1 MKFFS
6 KKNLLILSVIG
17 FIFWILVSLL
27 GSKIATRAHP
37 QKIPSALNFFSQP
50 VENQSFK
57 SFDQVKIS
65 SWFIPNDTSR
75 KAIILLSGI
84 GGNRLG
90 VVSRAKFYQ
99 EKGFNV
105 LMPDL
110 RGTGESEGDLISFG
124 WQERFDLL
132 AGVDFLKEKGM
143 EKIAVHGMS
152 LGAAT
157 IVYSFQEK
165 PDYDFVV
172 LESCYDNIIN
182 ALKNRVDKYP
192 IPAFAFYPM
201 TKFTEMRVEASSE
214 DLSPE
219 KYIGLNKSPIFILAG
234 DVEKKVKKEETEK
247 LFSKC
252 NSITYQSGRQA
263 KHLHFFENAYHEDFM
278 NRYEEEWKV
287 EMENWLEKVAK

>member
-17 FIFWILVSLL
+17 LIFWMCGSLL

-37 QKIPSALNFFSQP
+37 QKIPSFQKYFSQT
-50 VENQSFK
+50 VENQLFK
-57 SFDQVKIS
+57 SFDQLEIS
-65 SWFIPNDTSR
+65 SWFIPNDTST

-84 GGNRLG
+84 RGILLC
-90 VVSRAKFYQ
+90 VISRAKFYLQ
-99 EKGFNV
+99 KGFNV

-110 RGTGESEGDLISFG
+110 RGTGESGGDLISFG
-124 WQERFDLL
+124 WKERFDLL
-132 AGVDFLKEKGM
+132 ASVDLLKKKGM
-143 EKIAVHGMS
+143 DKIAVHGMS

-165 PDYDFVV
+165 PNYDFVV
-172 LESCYDNIIN
+172 LESCYDNITN

-192 IPAFAFYPM
+192 IPSFAFYPM

-234 DVEKKVKKEETEK
+234 DAEKKVKKEETEK
-247 LFSKC
+247 LFLKC
-252 NSITYQSGRQA
+252 NSITKQ
-263 KHLHFFENAYHEDFM
+263 LHFFKNAYHEDFM
-278 NRYEEEWKV
+278 NRYEEEWKD
-287 EMENWLEKVAK
+287 EMEKWLMRVSS

>member
-1 MKFFS
+1 MKFIS
-6 KKNLLILSVIG
+6 KNNLFILSVIG
-17 FIFWILVSLL
+17 FIFWMCGSLL

-37 QKIPSALNFFSQP
+37 QNIPLPEKYFSQP

-57 SFDQVKIS
+57 SFDQVNIS
-65 SWFIPNDTSR
+65 SWFIPIDSSK

-90 VVSRAKFYQ
+90 GVSRAKFYLDN
-99 EKGFNV
+99 GFNV
-105 LMPDL
+105 LTPDL
-110 RGTGESEGDLISFG
+110 RGTGASGGDLISFG
-124 WQERFDLL
+124 WNERYDLL
-132 AGVDFLKEKGM
+132 ACVDFLKKRGM

-157 IVYSFQEK
+157 IVYSFQEN
-165 PDYDFVV
+165 PDYEFVV
-172 LESCYDNIIN
+172 LESCYDNITN
-182 ALKNRVDKYP
+182 ALKNRVDKFP
-192 IPAFAFYPM
+192 IPSFAFYPM

-219 KYIGLNKSPIFILAG
+219 RFIGLNKSPIFILAG
-234 DVEKKVKKEETEK
+234 DSEIRVKKEETEK

-252 NSITYQSGRQA
+252 NSVT
-263 KHLHFFENAYHEDFM
+263 KHLHFFKNAHHEDFM

-287 EMENWLEKVAK
+287 EMDNWLSRIE